1 MTREEFIKLL
11 KKPNR
16 ITMKLNRLQVAGEK
30 RILNSG
36 CNPNFIIYALLDNSL
51 QSAGLLETS
60 MKVRGGI

>member
-1 MTREEFIKLL
+1 
-11 KKPNR
+11 
-16 ITMKLNRLQVAGEK
+16 MKLNRLQVAGEK

-51 QSAGLLETS
+51 QSAGLLEAS